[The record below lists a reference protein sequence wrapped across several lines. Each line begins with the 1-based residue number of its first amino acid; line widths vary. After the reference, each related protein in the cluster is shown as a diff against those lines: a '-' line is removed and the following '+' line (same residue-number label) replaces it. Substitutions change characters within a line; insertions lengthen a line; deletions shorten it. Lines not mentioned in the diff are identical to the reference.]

1 MTDSKEQVSTAM
13 GGGTKAKRIPRGGE
27 SITKGALALP
37 LAERAALRDELIKS
51 VDDEKKKLREIA
63 DEADK
68 L

>member
-1 MTDSKEQVSTAM
+1 MTDIKKTRTPRDAST
-13 GGGTKAKRIPRGGE
+13 T
-27 SITKGALALP
+27 TKGALALP

-63 DEADK
+63 DEAAK

>member
-1 MTDSKEQVSTAM
+1 MSTE
-13 GGGTKAKRIPRGGE
+13 KKPRQPRNPE

>member
-1 MTDSKEQVSTAM
+1 MSTE
-13 GGGTKAKRIPRGGE
+13 KKPRQPRNPE

-37 LAERAALRDELIKS
+37 LAERAALRDALVKS